1 MHSLMSLLLFNMM
14 TTIKNMKKLIKPIV
28 FTLTFFALTACEDYL
43 EVVPPGELAPGN
55 VLTTEKGTR
64 ALLYSAYESHNLGA
78 GVGKNIINMMETT
91 TDMAFNS
98 GGGEN
103 RTLTLFINFQW
114 DASVGWIEHS
124 MWNQSYSA
132 IRDAN
137 LVVDNIER
145 IEQISEAKRKQFE
158 AEARYIRA
166 ASYSLLYNWFGPVPL
181 RTSSEQDPHLA
192 RASEEEMKN
201 FIETELSEVVADLP
215 APGEES
221 EYGRATKGHAL
232 AMLTK
237 YFLNTKQWQKTV
249 DASQQLMD
257 LGYYELFSEFRELF
271 RVENEPHVNPSN
283 KEMIV
288 VWPAIADVPYGN
300 PFPNGAFP
308 PGFVSAPSLPEFTW
322 DPSMNNW
329 ATQYRLRDEFIE
341 TFDQEQDK
349 RFGLIITEYVNKN
362 GDLIDLL
369 STPDNARSFKY
380 FDNNALGNHHGNDYA
395 VIRYADILLSR
406 AEALNELNGPTQE
419 ALDLINQV
427 RNRAGI
433 EELSTVEAG
442 GKEQFRNLILEERGK
457 EFVSEAKRR
466 EDLIRHDKFISS
478 AQARGKSAQP
488 FHVRFPIPQS
498 EINANDAVTANDQNP
513 GY

>member
-1 MHSLMSLLLFNMM
+1 
-14 TTIKNMKKLIKPIV
+14 MKKLIKSIICTLIF
-28 FTLTFFALTACEDYL
+28 FTFSITACKDYL
-43 EVVPPGELAPGN
+43 DIVPPGELAPGN
-55 VLTTEKGTR
+55 VLTTEEGMR

-114 DASVGWIEHS
+114 DASVGWIEGG
-124 MWNQSYSA
+124 MWNQPYNA

-137 LVVDNIER
+137 LVLDNIER
-145 IEQISEAKRKQFE
+145 LEQISDAKKRQFA

-181 RTSSEQDPHLA
+181 RISSEQDPHLE
-192 RASEEEMKN
+192 RASEEEIKD

-215 APGEES
+215 PPGEEP

-232 AMLTK
+232 GMLTK
-237 YFLNTKQWQKTV
+237 YYLNTKQWQKTV

-257 LGYYELFSEFRELF
+257 LGYYELFPVFRELF
-271 RVENEPHVNPSN
+271 RVQNEPHVNPN
-283 KEMIV
+283 NREIMV

-308 PGFVSAPSLPEFTW
+308 PGFVSSPSIPEFTW
-322 DPSMNNW
+322 DESMNNW
-329 ATQYRLRDEFIE
+329 ATQYRLRDAFIE
-341 TFDQEQDK
+341 TFDQEQDE
-349 RFGLIITEYVNKN
+349 RFGLIITEYINKN
-362 GDLIDLL
+362 GELVNLL

-380 FDNNALGNHHGNDYA
+380 FDNNALGNHHGNDY
-395 VIRYADILLSR
+395 VWLRFADILLSR
-406 AEALNELNGPTQE
+406 AEALNELNGPNQE
-419 ALDLINQV
+419 SLDLINQV
-427 RNRAGI
+427 RNRAGLEDI
-433 EELSTVEAG
+433 TMAEAG
-442 GKEQFRNLILEERGK
+442 STETLRDLILEERGK

-478 AQARGKSAQP
+478 ALERGVNAQP
-488 FHVRFPIPQS
+488 HHVRFPIPQA
-498 EINANDAVTANDQNP
+498 EINANNAITAEDQNP